1 MNKAKFREIEL
12 ALIEEGFCEFSD
24 SWKLMDG
31 LKIRKPAERSG
42 IYVHVAFVGE
52 ETWYYVGLSKDVRK
66 RFTQHIKNHTDFVKS
81 CWLKAPLEK
90 LVQLELKYM
99 ILLQSHGVLL
109 RNTLKPR
116 AAFNWSDY
124 EPIFEEKAVEA
135 WCSGKTIS
143 TARHNWNDYEL
154 EKNYQKRYA
163 ELKSDDT
170 FSERLL
176 DLVNTYVRKCIF
188 LHQKTEQLFWN
199 ITCLNKGGYVNEK
212 GEKVDD
218 LAFIRINIH
227 MPETLTVVKYF
238 DPPGQPSLGFNFHVA
253 KDSLT
258 SDTVARIEKQFKTKA
273 RPGNYKQTGGEQI
286 QFAVHDIERAFSLL
300 DDEEFVKAI
309 RRGNVRLM
317 KMGLLARR
325 LSQSHC
331 LPLAKAALTRP
342 V

>member
-1 MNKAKFREIEL
+1 MNNNKFKEVEKGL
-12 ALIEEGFCEFSD
+12 VNEGFCSFSD
-24 SWKLMDG
+24 SWKLMDE
-31 LKIRKPAERSG
+31 LKTRKPSERSG

-81 CWLKAPLEK
+81 CWLQAPLEE

-116 AAFNWSDY
+116 AAFKWSDYKPIFEQESVEAWCNGKTISTETHNWSDY
-124 EPIFEEKAVEA
+124 E
-135 WCSGKTIS
+135 
-143 TARHNWNDYEL
+143 L
-154 EKNYQKRYA
+154 ENNYQKRYSK
-163 ELKSDDT
+163 LKSDDA

-176 DLVNTYVRKCIF
+176 DLVNTYARKCIF

-199 ITCLNKGGYVNEK
+199 ITCLNKGGYVNDK

-227 MPETLTVVKYF
+227 MPETLTVVKYL
-238 DPPGQPSLGFNFHVA
+238 DSLDHPALGFNFHVA
-253 KDSLT
+253 KDELKP
-258 SDTVARIEKQFKTKA
+258 DTVARIVKQFKTRA

-286 QFAVHDIERAFSLL
+286 QFAVHDIQRAFGLL
-300 DDEEFVKAI
+300 DDEDFVRAI

-342 V
+342 L